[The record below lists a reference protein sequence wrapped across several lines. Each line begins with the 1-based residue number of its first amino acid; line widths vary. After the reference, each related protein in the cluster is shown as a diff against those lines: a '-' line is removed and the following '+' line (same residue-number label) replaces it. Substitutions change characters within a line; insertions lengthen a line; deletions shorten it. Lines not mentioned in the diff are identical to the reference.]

1 MNNRRKTPLHLDKRG
16 GDEIVRNRSQKS
28 QQNICIQFQTG
39 GSLAGSKGANSVC
52 PGRKTDRDPESRSGG
67 EVGMKRAL

>member
-1 MNNRRKTPLHLDKRG
+1 MIAGKTPLHLYRKG

-39 GSLAGSKGANSVC
+39 GSLAGSRESNSVC
-52 PGRKTDRDPESRSGG
+52 PGR
-67 EVGMKRAL
+67 